1 MSMYYDWSKIDGYQ
15 CPIKVVVSRRG
26 LGKTFGKV
34 KYGTQRIATRLAK
47 GKSSKFIYV
56 VETGE
61 MVKEL
66 TRNNGEKFWSALL
79 EFYEE
84 QDTSRK
90 RYFYKLLTELEVTE
104 NEEEQE
110 LENLGELVRTRK
122 INAKIV
128 GGTILINKQ
137 TAGYIVDMNS
147 FGELKRN
154 NFNGVEIVI
163 IDEFISEKLDKTA
176 LQNPKKIASIIQS
189 IARTRDII
197 IYMMANTVRQ
207 DDPILA
213 RMGFKLDRYGI
224 YKYYDKH
231 GLLAVLHFVDPEE
244 YPEFAIAHDE
254 SVAGRLSNML
264 GETHEEENRFI
275 ADLPESRRLNSFK
288 YKKNGIT
295 FNVVRDDTII
305 SLKELQNGKIACV
318 PFANTNAKTLYCMTE
333 KEQGYK
339 LGYHIICN
347 KSLRQSIMNM
357 LRADIIYYYSEIEY
371 NQLKLII
378 KGE

>member
-1 MSMYYDWSKIDGYQ
+1 MSMFYDWSKIDGYQ
-15 CPIKVVVSRRG
+15 CPIKIVVSRRG
-26 LGKTFGKV
+26 LGKTFGRVKHGTEKV
-34 KYGTQRIATRLAK
+34 AVKLAK
-47 GKSSKFIYV
+47 GQMSKFIYV

-79 EFYEE
+79 EYYEE

-90 RYFYKLLTELEVTE
+90 RYFYKLLTELEVVE
-104 NEEEQE
+104 NEEERE
-110 LENLGELVRTRK
+110 LANLGELIRLRK

-154 NFNGVEIVI
+154 NFNGVEFVI
-163 IDEFISEKLDKTA
+163 IDEFISEKLDKTS

-189 IARTRDII
+189 IARTRDVK

-213 RMGFKLDRYGI
+213 RMGFKLDKYGI

-231 GLLAVLHFVDPEE
+231 GLLAVLHFVDPAE
-244 YPEFAIAHDE
+244 YPEFDKAHDE
-254 SVAGRLSNML
+254 SVSGRFSQML

-288 YKKNGIT
+288 YKKNGIS
-295 FNVVRDDTII
+295 FNIVRDDTII
-305 SLKELQNGKIACV
+305 SLKELANGKMACV
-318 PFANTNAKTLYCMTE
+318 PFANTTAKTLYCMTE

-347 KSLRQSIMNM
+347 KLLRQSIMNM